1 MSDVDRKITELE
13 MRLSTLERENKN
25 LLERLALLE
34 GRSGKTPPAAPEFKP
49 EREPAERSLPARES
63 FAGPVDTPR
72 SVPPQPAA
80 AKPAATSYEKHPY
93 IPVPEFNAGKNKEGL
108 KSTESMEAL
117 IGGTWLN
124 RIGIVAFIF
133 GLGFFLKY
141 SFDNNWIGPTG
152 RIIIGILAGLC
163 LLAVGELG
171 QRKGYRIFAQ
181 GLTGGGIASLYFSI
195 FAAFAFYHLIG
206 QLPAFAVM
214 AVITATAVLLSVR
227 YNAYAIAVLGII
239 GGFLTPFLLD
249 TGRPNQVG
257 LFSYIAILDCGI
269 LALAYFKKWRSI
281 NIISFVFTLI
291 ILGLWV
297 ASPYSSGPVWT
308 NQVFYILFFAI
319 FACLAIFNNMVHR
332 VRTKPDDLIL
342 ITATVAAFFIL
353 SYINLDYLY
362 GRYIGYLSFTM
373 ALIYFVMGYLAWMRN
388 REDRFL
394 VLSLWGISVVFL
406 TITMPLQLDGRW
418 ITLAWAVEAVVLLG
432 LGCRVGNW
440 ETRGAALVVMGIAII
455 RLLDDAGPFLFSY
468 SGKLFR
474 PVFNLN
480 MIPFAACIFALYA
493 MSYLYRRSRDKVRAK
508 EESLWIWLLIGGTGL
523 VGLYLS
529 LEVICFGNM
538 WSRRLFGAGFR
549 ITEAIALTLAVIW
562 LAESMI
568 LVWLGRRNNFLKA
581 QIIGAVCFSI
591 SLLLMFGQGSRLYF
605 DPDHLYWPVLSL
617 RSVPYLFGVAA
628 AVFLSSQVI
637 RRDDLS
643 DLEAV
648 WPVTFALAA
657 NVLAISYLS
666 LEVIGFYRAWGARL
680 GLESATLNA
689 THMTLS
695 VVWTL
700 YAIGLVAAGFIR
712 KNKPLRLMSMAIFGI
727 TILKVFLFDL
737 ANLHTVYRIVSF
749 IGVGGLLVVVS
760 YLYQRYKDRIF
771 GQITV
776 QDKKEAQG

>member
-13 MRLSTLERENKN
+13 TRLNILERENKQ

-34 GRSGKTPPAAPEFKP
+34 SRAGKTPPAAPEFKP
-49 EREPAERSLPARES
+49 VREPAERSLPA
-63 FAGPVDTPR
+63 
-72 SVPPQPAA
+72 
-80 AKPAATSYEKHPY
+80 AKPAASSRE
-93 IPVPEFNAGKNKEGL
+93 

-124 RIGIVAFIF
+124 RIGIVAFVF

-227 YNAYAIAVLGII
+227 YNAYTIAVLGII

-249 TGRPNQVG
+249 TGTPNQIG
-257 LFSYIAILDCGI
+257 LFSYIAILNCGI

-281 NIISFVFTLI
+281 NIISFVFTLV
-291 ILGLWV
+291 ILGLWA

-308 NQVFYILFFAI
+308 NQVFYILFLAI
-319 FACLAIFNNMVHR
+319 FACLAIFYNMVHR
-332 VRTKPDDLIL
+332 VRTRPDDLIL
-342 ITATVAAFFIL
+342 ITANAAAFFIL
-353 SYINLDYLY
+353 SYINLDHLY
-362 GRYIGYLSFTM
+362 GRYIGFLSFTM
-373 ALIYFVMGYLAWMRN
+373 ALVYFVMGYLAWMRN

-418 ITLAWAVEAVVLLG
+418 ITLAWAAEAVVLLW
-432 LGCRVGNW
+432 LGCRAGSY
-440 ETRGAALVVMGIAII
+440 ETRSAALVVMGIAII
-455 RLLDDAGPFLFSY
+455 RLLDDAGPFLYSY
-468 SGKLFR
+468 SEKLFR
-474 PVFNLN
+474 PVLNLY
-480 MIPFAACIFALYA
+480 MIPFAACIFALYV

-529 LEVICFGNM
+529 LEAIYFNEM
-538 WSRRLFGAGFR
+538 WGWQLFGAGFR
-549 ITEAIALTLAVIW
+549 VTEATALTHAVIW

-568 LVWLGRRNNFLKA
+568 LVWLGRRNNFLRA
-581 QIIGAVCFSI
+581 QIIGAVCFGI
-591 SLLLMFGQGSRLYF
+591 SLLLMFAQGSRLYV

-617 RSVPYLFGVAA
+617 RSVPYLFGMAA
-628 AVFLSSQVI
+628 AVFLSSRVI

-643 DLEAV
+643 ELAAV
-648 WPVTFALAA
+648 WRVTFALTA
-657 NVLAISYLS
+657 NILAISYLS

-680 GLESATLNA
+680 GLAGATLNA

-695 VVWTL
+695 VIWTL

-712 KNKPLRLMSMAIFGI
+712 KNRPLRFMSIAIFGI

-737 ANLHTVYRIVSF
+737 ANLHTIYRIVSF
-749 IGVGGLLVVVS
+749 IGVGGLLVIVS

-771 GQITV
+771 GQV
-776 QDKKEAQG
+776 AAQDKKEVQG